1 MTISIPMNISII
13 NDSYDIESLILNN
26 EVQSNFLHKA
36 DKQSHGKKRQC

>member
-1 MTISIPMNISII
+1 MNISII